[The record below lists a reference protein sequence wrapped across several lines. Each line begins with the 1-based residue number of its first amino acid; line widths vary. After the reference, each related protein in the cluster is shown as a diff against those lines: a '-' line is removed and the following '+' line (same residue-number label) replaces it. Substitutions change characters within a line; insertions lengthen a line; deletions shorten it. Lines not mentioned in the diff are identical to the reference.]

1 MFRVSPALHLFHYFG
16 LLNNHTPRGGNSLS
30 RGSSWESIWFE
41 PGTPRHFSPQRLLN
55 LRLMWHCT
63 SVEKSKI
70 SWRGHDYY
78 RLLNMIFGDRSSVL
92 LEPSETLWPPLCDIA
107 LGKMLQSNKICSY
120 MWFLKGALVAYRPR
134 WVEQGQQKPLMAL
147 SSQHRRLSQVLNHCY
162 ICTGNLGI
170 FGLQLLR
177 KVRRVR

>member
-1 MFRVSPALHLFHYFG
+1 MFRVSPALHPLHYFG

-41 PGTPRHFSPQRLLN
+41 PGTPRHFSPSAATKPKAHVALHLN
-55 LRLMWHCT
+55 LRKARFLGEVMT
-63 SVEKSKI
+63 I
-70 SWRGHDYY
+70 TGSWIWFLETGQ
-78 RLLNMIFGDRSSVL
+78 LVF

-147 SSQHRRLSQVLNHCY
+147 SSKYRMSQC
-162 ICTGNLGI
+162 
-170 FGLQLLR
+170 
-177 KVRRVR
+177 